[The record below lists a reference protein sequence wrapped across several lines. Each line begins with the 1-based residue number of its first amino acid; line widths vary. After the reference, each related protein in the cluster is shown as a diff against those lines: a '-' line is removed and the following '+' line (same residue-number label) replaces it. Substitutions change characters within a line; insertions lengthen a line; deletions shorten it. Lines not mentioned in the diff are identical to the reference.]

1 MALTELRIG
10 GVPEHFNLPWHL
22 AIENKL
28 FENNHL
34 RIVWHEYPGGT
45 GAMCADL
52 NNGKLDLAIVLTEG
66 IVADI
71 VKGNP
76 SRIVQWYVT
85 SPLVWGIHV
94 PTHSDFHKP
103 QDVKGKRYA
112 ISRFGSGSHL
122 MAYVDAQQKGWKI
135 SEEQF
140 VVVQNLDGA
149 REAFKKNEA
158 DIFMWEKFT
167 TQPLVDAGEFRRID
181 ECPTPWP
188 CFAIAASAEAMKNHK
203 EAIRTLQKLI
213 IESCKGLKE
222 DEQASSIIASRYGLQ
237 KKNVNQWF
245 AATRWATD
253 SILDKASLTQVTDTL
268 FDLKLIDRKP
278 PVSEICADWSIL
290 K

>member
-28 FENNHL
+28 FEKNNL
-34 RIVWHEYPGGT
+34 RVVWNEYPGGT

-52 NNGKLDLAIVLTEG
+52 KNGKLDLAIVLTEG

-76 SRIVQWYVT
+76 SRILQWYVT

-94 PTHSDFHKP
+94 PAHSDCQKIEE
-103 QDVKGKRYA
+103 VKTKRYA

-122 MAYVDAQQKGWKI
+122 MAYVDAQQRGWEL

-140 VVVQNLDGA
+140 VLVQNLDGA
-149 REAFKKNEA
+149 REAFKENEA
-158 DIFMWEKFT
+158 EIFMWEKFT

-188 CFAIAASAEAMKNHK
+188 CFAITASADAMEKHK
-203 EAIRTLQKLI
+203 DAILTVQKLI
-213 IESCKGLKE
+213 MESCKALKE
-222 DEQASSIIASRYGLQ
+222 DEQACSIIANRYGLQ

-253 SILDKASLTQVTDTL
+253 SIIDKASLNQVANTL
-268 FDLKLIDRKP
+268 YDLKLIDRKP
-278 PVSEICADWSIL
+278 LATELCSDWSEL